1 MKRVEIEKGRVTLA
15 NLADL
20 VRGLGG
26 GAFAIPGDGGSKKR
40 KAEAEKGQLDVVDVA
55 GGKVELNKEV
65 RGGLASIL
73 TVQDTETLLIHMILL
88 GYLADGEQLSK
99 DRDMAR

>member
-1 MKRVEIEKGRVTLA
+1 MTLESWKVLKVLEEVQSAGGRVTLA

-26 GAFAIPGDGGSKKR
+26 GSFGVVDEGHGRKR
-40 KAEAEKGQLDVVDVA
+40 KAKLAAEKGSLDVQAIA

-65 RGGLASIL
+65 QFAPGCWG
-73 TVQDTETLLIHMILL
+73 
-88 GYLADGEQLSK
+88 
-99 DRDMAR
+99 

>member
-1 MKRVEIEKGRVTLA
+1 VTIESWRILKILEMVQSAGGRVTLA

-26 GAFAIPGDGGSKKR
+26 GTFGVVDEGHGQGKKR
-40 KAEAEKGQLDVVDVA
+40 KAKLGAEKGSLDVQGLT

-65 RGGLASIL
+65 SGS
-73 TVQDTETLLIHMILL
+73 VVE
-88 GYLADGEQLSK
+88 AD
-99 DRDMAR
+99 